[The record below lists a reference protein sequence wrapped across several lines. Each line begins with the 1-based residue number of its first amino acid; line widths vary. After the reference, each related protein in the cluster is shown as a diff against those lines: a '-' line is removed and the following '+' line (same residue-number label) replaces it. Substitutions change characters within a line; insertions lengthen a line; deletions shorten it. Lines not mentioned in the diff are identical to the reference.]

1 MVMKRRTQKVLTK
14 MQRVTREKA
23 IIKDLHAGSMSYRQ
37 IAKKHHVSLPT
48 VNAKARKAGITRRR
62 GRISRAIVGKATP
75 RTTAKARIQT
85 AKRTYRRRVKAHAV
99 HRAWTGGRSDT
110 RFNENFRKLVMS
122 YYPTMPLAKFERLTK
137 MIRQVVA
144 M

>member
-1 MVMKRRTQKVLTK
+1 MAMKRRTHKVLTK

-23 IIKDLHAGSMSYRQ
+23 IIKDLHAGSLSYRQ
-37 IAKKHHVSLPT
+37 IARKHHVSLPT

-62 GRISRAIVGKATP
+62 GRISRAIVGKATT
-75 RTTAKARIQT
+75 RATAKARVHT
-85 AKRTYRRRVKAHAV
+85 AKRTYRRRVKTRTIQ
-99 HRAWTGGRSDT
+99 RAWAGGRSAA

-137 MIRQVVA
+137 MIRQVVT

>member
-1 MVMKRRTQKVLTK
+1 MAMKKRATKVLTK

-23 IIKDLHAGSMSYRQ
+23 IIKDLHGGSMSYRQ
-37 IAKKHHVSLPT
+37 IAAKHHVSLPT

-75 RTTAKARIQT
+75 RVTAKTRMST
-85 AKRTYRRRVKAHAV
+85 AKRTYGRRVKTRTI
-99 HRAWTGGRSDT
+99 HRTWTGGRSAV

-122 YYPTMPLAKFERLTK
+122 YYPSMPLAKFERLTK
-137 MIRQVVA
+137 MIRQAVTI
-144 M
+144 